1 MPQLKLTEK
10 ALKKL
15 RSEGTDKQGGV
26 QVRDSVR
33 QGCGCTV
40 YPTGRI
46 IFWCRYGPRHR
57 RRWHR
62 IGEWGKITLTDARE
76 EAKDILA
83 QADLGE
89 DPVLEMRRDRQIPL
103 FKDWV
108 SEYLKGVRERKKRP
122 EEDERY
128 LGRAVKR
135 WGPLPL
141 DEITSSD
148 VEAAMQDQ
156 LESVR
161 TKLEQSEAKRAEKEE
176 REPAPI
182 PETAGRTTANRF
194 LASVAACLQL
204 AWRRAIIRENPAARV
219 RAYREADARSRVL
232 TDKEMAKVLEA
243 INAEEDPFVRAAF
256 KLLIETGARR
266 SEVLNAKWKDVDLD
280 QGLWRIPSTKA
291 GRPQVQ
297 PLLDSTIALLSG
309 LEHTTGP
316 YVISGRFPDR
326 PRADLKKAWERIRTA
341 AGVPDVRVHDIR
353 RTFGLKVAKTAGLHA
368 ASKLLRHTSVRET
381 ERVYAPLGID
391 DLREALKK
399 AHESD
404 NVVDIKKKR
413 RNRVSNR

>member
-10 ALKKL
+10 AMKKL
-15 RSEGTDKQGGV
+15 RSEGTDKQGGL
-26 QVRDSVR
+26 QVRDSMR
-33 QGCGCTV
+33 QGFGCTV

-46 IFWCRYGPRHR
+46 VFWCRYGPRHR

-62 IGEWGKITLTDARE
+62 IGEWGKITLTDAKE

-108 SEYLKGVRERKKRP
+108 ADYLKGVQERKKRP

-128 LGRAVKR
+128 LGRAVER

-161 TKLEQSEAKRAEKEE
+161 AKLEEAEAKHAEKEK
-176 REPAPI
+176 RDPQPL
-182 PETAGRTTANRF
+182 PETAGRATANRY

-219 RAYREADARSRVL
+219 RAFREADARSRVL

-243 INAEEDPFVRAAF
+243 LEAEGDPFVRAAF

-266 SEVLNAKWKDVDLD
+266 SEVLRAKWDDIDLE

-297 PLLDSTIALLSG
+297 PLLDSTIALLTG
-309 LEHTTGP
+309 LDRTTSP
-316 YVISGRFPDR
+316 FVIAGRFPDR
-326 PRADLKKAWERIRTA
+326 PRADLKKAWERIREA
-341 AGVPDVRVHDIR
+341 AGIPDVRIHDLR

-368 ASKLLRHTSVRET
+368 ASKLLRHTTVRET

-399 AHESD
+399 AHEPAEVAD
-404 NVVDIKKKR
+404 LKKHRKR
-413 RNRVSNR
+413 LAKQ